1 MSLVLWSGGCDSTLV
16 LYDLAVSK
24 GTREKPIR
32 ALTVSHNSVNARKE
46 QAEARKKILAQFKE
60 LGLHVTSSEVE
71 INCLGPDW
79 VVRGGTTQAAIWL
92 SVASTMISDKENLYT
107 GHHDGDQ
114 VWIMYA
120 CLESALTSLGN
131 SMNKKIEWF
140 VPLVSE
146 TKGNIIRRLQ
156 DAGLYELCWWCENP
170 DKGKACGGCTPC
182 RTHATALWSMEKW
195 SFLDPNNAKKAIK
208 ELEEVADKKK
218 KKKKKRRQ
226 K

>member
-156 DAGLYELCWWCENP
+156 DAEVSMSCAG
-170 DKGKACGGCTPC
+170 GVRIQTKARLVVDARHVGHTRLPCGPWRSGRSWI
-182 RTHATALWSMEKW
+182 RTTQ
-195 SFLDPNNAKKAIK
+195 
-208 ELEEVADKKK
+208 
-218 KKKKKRRQ
+218 RRQ
-226 K
+226 SRSSRK